1 MPRRLVIPLVLA
13 AFAACSS
20 ERAGD
25 ESGPKPTVVRCAVI
39 GGMTMTGLWQ
49 EIAKR
54 FEARHPCKVEVVVT
68 GPRPVL
74 AEPFRQGKADLL
86 TMHSGDVTTDLVAD
100 GYGTNLRPWTKNDLV
115 IVGPPSDPAGIKGM
129 KDGAAALRR
138 IAEREAPFVDFH
150 GIGSREL
157 THNLWRKAGVEP
169 QGKWVLKDES
179 KSGLAILQFAKA
191 HNAYVIVGRMPVLF
205 GKMQVGD
212 MEVMVEGDPAMRR
225 PYVAMEADPRRF
237 PQANHAG
244 ARALADFLLSV
255 EVQKLLA
262 EFGAPDHGGIPL
274 FHPIGGAPQ
283 AQVPAGSAGPR
294 EPAAKERQG

>member
-1 MPRRLVIPLVLA
+1 MKRICMLA
-13 AFAACSS
+13 AMMSLALLATSCI
-20 ERAGD
+20 
-25 ESGPKPTVVRCAVI
+25 PKPQDKPKGAVRVAVI
-39 GGMTMTGLWQ
+39 GGMTMTGMWQ
-49 EIAKR
+49 EVSR
-54 FEARHPCKVEVVVT
+54 MFERETGYKVEVVKT
-68 GPRPVL
+68 GPRPDL
-74 AEPFRQGKADLL
+74 AEVFRAGQADLL

-100 GYGTNLRPWTKNDLV
+100 GYGTDLRPWTKNDLV

-129 KDGAAALRR
+129 TDGAAALRR

-169 QGKWVLKDES
+169 QGEWVLKDES
-179 KSGLAILQFAKA
+179 KSGPAILQFARD

-212 MEVMVEGDPAMRR
+212 MQVMVEGDPAMRR
-225 PYVAMEADPRRF
+225 PYVVMEASSERF

-244 ARALADFLLSV
+244 ARALADFLLSE

-262 EFGAPDHGGIPL
+262 EFGTDRGELPL
-274 FHPIGGAPQ
+274 FHPLG
-283 AQVPAGSAGPR
+283 QVGSR
-294 EPAAKERQG
+294 